1 MPLGKAG
8 VAGGPGQLLLADLSA
23 ASVGA
28 FLLAP
33 SLCTLPGERWL
44 CFPNSHR
51 ALNMAKGSNVEYSE
65 CIRYFPAWFFVPACE
80 TRDILIAA
88 SEDLLYNPF

>member
-1 MPLGKAG
+1 
-8 VAGGPGQLLLADLSA
+8 
-23 ASVGA
+23 
-28 FLLAP
+28 
-33 SLCTLPGERWL
+33 
-44 CFPNSHR
+44 
-51 ALNMAKGSNVEYSE
+51 MAKGSNVEYSE